1 MTGVHELLGR
11 AALGL
16 AVAVVAA
23 AVWSVVDGRRTSG
36 GVDHRFVVDRL
47 ILLNVFVVVANVLA
61 GGLLAVGGARPGDP
75 LHLLYAVAAV
85 VVLPLGWTLG
95 GRAAQDGR
103 PSRARRDAWVL
114 AAALVLVGIEVRL
127 AATG

>member
-11 AALGL
+11 VALGL
-16 AVAVVAA
+16 AFALVAA
-23 AVWSVVDGRRTSG
+23 APWSVADARRTAG
-36 GVDHRFVVDRL
+36 AIDHRFVVDRL
-47 ILLNVFVVVANVLA
+47 ILLNVFVIVANVLA
-61 GGLLAVGGARPGDP
+61 GALLAVGGARPADP
-75 LHLLYAVAAV
+75 LHLLYGVAAV

-95 GRAAQDGR
+95 GRTVQTGR

-127 AATG
+127 LATG